1 MSTIDSFG
9 PYGQA
14 TPGFQKERA
23 AEKSFPMRGRVV
35 LGFVCALL
43 LIAGIGGWAVTARL
57 SGAVIGVGTVLVDED
72 LKVVQHIEGGV
83 IREIAVREGDT
94 VSAGQLLLRL
104 DDVQVRTE
112 KAIVEGQLA
121 ELTARQARLRAERDG
136 AEDLVLP
143 AAYLQTHLD
152 AASIVAGERQL
163 FQGNRRNHISQKEQ
177 LALQVLQLR
186 EEVNGLDFQK
196 TAVLAELALTLAD
209 RDRMQLLAESRLIEA
224 TRISEV
230 ERDVA
235 RLQGVQG
242 ETAAAL
248 ARAASRISEV
258 ELQILALDGTMRTE
272 AQRELRGVEAQ
283 IAELEERLLAS
294 QDRLSRSRILAPV
307 SGTVNELNVTTLGG
321 VVSPAE
327 ELVTIVPRNA
337 ELTIEFRVAVNDIDQ
352 IMVGREAKLRFSAFN
367 QRTTPELDGHI
378 SHISAAAQYDGQSG
392 ESYYL
397 AQAKVDEGLDR
408 LGDRSLVPGMP
419 VEVFVQTD
427 EQSAIAYFLQPFT
440 DQINRAFR
448 EE

>member
-1 MSTIDSFG
+1 MTSIDSFG

-14 TPGFQKERA
+14 VSGFQKEREP
-23 AEKSFPMRGRVV
+23 EKSFPMRGRVV
-35 LGFVCALL
+35 LGFVFALL

-83 IREIAVREGDT
+83 VREIAVREGDA

-112 KAIVEGQLA
+112 KTIVEGQLA
-121 ELTARQARLRAERDG
+121 ELIARQARLLAERDG
-136 AEDLVLP
+136 ADDLVLS
-143 AAYLQTHLD
+143 AAYLQAYLD
-152 AASIVAGERQL
+152 APLIAAGERQL
-163 FQGNRRNHISQKEQ
+163 FEGNRRNHISQKEQ

-196 TAVLAELALTLAD
+196 TAVLAELDLTLAD
-209 RDRMQLLAESRLIEA
+209 RDRMQALAENRLIEA

-242 ETAAAL
+242 ETVAAL

-294 QDRLSRSRILAPV
+294 QDRLARTRILAPV

-327 ELVTIVPRNA
+327 DLITIVPRDA

-352 IMVGREAKLRFSAFN
+352 MMVGREAKLRFSAFN